1 MTRTLR
7 NDLTV
12 VAAGVPTADNFADG
26 IRVVA
31 NAATHRETV
40 ELTRAHRPDVL
51 LIDLHRP
58 ELGGLTLTREI
69 RNSAPATAILVVTT
83 RQEAELVVAAMR
95 AGAMGYLLED
105 ATPDDIARA
114 IRGVAAGAAV
124 FGQAIANQVLSLLR
138 APKPL
143 PPFPQLSSREHEVLE
158 LVAVGLGNT
167 AIARRLDLA
176 PKTVRNH
183 VSSILAKLGAVDRAR
198 VIIKARGAGL
208 GDGL

>member
-12 VAAGVPTADNFADG
+12 VAAGVPTADTLADG

-58 ELGGLTLTREI
+58 ELGGLALTREI
-69 RNSAPATAILVVTT
+69 RSSAPATAILVVTT

-124 FGQAIANQVLSLLR
+124 FGQAIANQVLGLLR

-158 LVAVGLGNT
+158 LVAVGLGNA

-183 VSSILAKLGAVDRAR
+183 VSSILAKLGAADRAR
-198 VIIKARGAGL
+198 VIIKARSAGL
-208 GDGL
+208 GDGF